1 MIKKGDI
8 IRCNHRGIYYITT
21 EQTLCVAL
29 TDEETYGNI
38 IVMVVEDNRPNAT
51 SNKAIG
57 RVYSVDPRYF
67 DVIDYKDNNATQ
79 KDRTLKTAKKLCKR
93 IIAINH
99 IDRYVSN
106 KQMTAETEYPP
117 TMCNM
122 FMRWGYTTDD
132 GKKFNMLEFELSPID
147 SDSKRIERL
156 YQYEVDCDEISAKS
170 HSGEIRTLGRLKQMI
185 VNDGNPMSVT
195 KLFDRKEEETESI
208 DDLIDKDFLDLLDSL
223 ILF

>member
-1 MIKKGDI
+1 ME
-8 IRCNHRGIYYITT
+8 GIYKRFDENGNEHFYFNASHIQTGSLDGGLINGIGLDIKDDITG
-21 EQTLCVAL
+21 ESIFHV
-29 TDEETYGNI
+29 
-38 IVMVVEDNRPNAT
+38 
-51 SNKAIG
+51 
-57 RVYSVDPRYF
+57 
-67 DVIDYKDNNATQ
+67 YKDENGTQ

-122 FMRWGYTTDD
+122 FMRWGDISND

-223 ILF
+223 ISF